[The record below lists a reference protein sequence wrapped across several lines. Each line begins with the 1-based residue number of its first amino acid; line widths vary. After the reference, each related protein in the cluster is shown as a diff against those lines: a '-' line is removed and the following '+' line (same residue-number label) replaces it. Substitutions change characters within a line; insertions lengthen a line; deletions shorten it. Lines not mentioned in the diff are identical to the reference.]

1 MKKLSQDIHFL
12 KCKAKINTSLI
23 LISTIKSK
31 RRTTTTTTIRPTTPK
46 TTTPKTSTTTTRPPV
61 TPIPEP
67 DNPISVNP
75 VAPVSLRDFLAR
87 LRSQAP
93 ATPAQA
99 PILRQETIQT
109 TPKTTTPKTTTPKTT
124 TLRTTT
130 TRRTNPRTTTQTTTT
145 STTRP
150 TAKLAEEV
158 EDNLVLDF
166 SSGEPEMVE
175 NTATQV
181 EVKSE
186 EEVADSPAAKNAFS
200 KFRGLIDIVG
210 IAEELEEAGNVTIF
224 SPLNKA
230 FDKLDTP
237 VEDLPLPTIRKFI
250 LKHFVK
256 DFLFKRDMVNGP
268 VSITFNLSF
277 RY

>member
-1 MKKLSQDIHFL
+1 MG
-12 KCKAKINTSLI
+12 
-23 LISTIKSK
+23 
-31 RRTTTTTTIRPTTPK
+31 
-46 TTTPKTSTTTTRPPV
+46 
-61 TPIPEP
+61 
-67 DNPISVNP
+67 
-75 VAPVSLRDFLAR
+75 
-87 LRSQAP
+87 
-93 ATPAQA
+93 
-99 PILRQETIQT
+99 RQETIQT
-109 TPKTTTPKTTTPKTT
+109 TPKTTTPKTTT
-124 TLRTTT
+124 L
-130 TRRTNPRTTTQTTTT
+130 RTTTQTTT
-145 STTRP
+145 RP
-150 TAKLAEEV
+150 TAKLVEEV
-158 EDNLVLDF
+158 GDNLVLAF
-166 SSGEPEMVE
+166 SSGQPEMVE

-230 FDKLDTP
+230 FDKLNTP

-268 VSITFNLSF
+268 LETLGGEFVTISKNPETNKVRVFSLSGGANVKVANIKTKF
-277 RY
+277 GVVHVIDTVLT